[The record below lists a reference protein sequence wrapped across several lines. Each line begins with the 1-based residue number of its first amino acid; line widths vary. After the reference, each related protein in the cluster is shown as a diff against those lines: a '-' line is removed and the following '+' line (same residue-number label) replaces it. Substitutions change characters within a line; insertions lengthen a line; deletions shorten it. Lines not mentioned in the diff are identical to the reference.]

1 MLEIRPKN
9 DRGKTRLSWLDSR
22 HTFSFADYYDPVHMG
37 FGELRVI
44 NDDVV
49 APREGYGAHRH
60 DNMEIVTVMIGGQ
73 MEHKDNLGNSC
84 VISAGDVQ
92 RITAGTGIIHSE
104 INPSLSRAAHFL
116 QIWILPDR
124 LNLLPEYEKREFEPA
139 GMLDN
144 LCLIVSHDGRIGSV
158 GIHQDINIF
167 QCLLTADRIVRFQMR
182 PSRRLWLQIAAGA
195 LEANS
200 LYLKTGDGLAITEE
214 AGVLTLK
221 GLDERSNLLIF
232 DLPAY

>member
-1 MLEIRPKN
+1 M
-9 DRGKTRLSWLDSR
+9 
-22 HTFSFADYYDPVHMG
+22 
-37 FGELRVI
+37 
-44 NDDVV
+44 
-49 APREGYGAHRH
+49 
-60 DNMEIVTVMIGGQ
+60 
-73 MEHKDNLGNSC
+73 NL
-84 VISAGDVQ
+84 A
-92 RITAGTGIIHSE
+92 
-104 INPSLSRAAHFL
+104 
-116 QIWILPDR
+116 
-124 LNLLPEYEKREFEPA
+124 PEYEKREFEQA

-144 LCLIVSHDGRIGSV
+144 LRLIVSRDGRIGSV

-167 QCLLTADRIVRFQMR
+167 QCLLTADRIARFQMR
-182 PSRRLWLQIAAGA
+182 PSRRLWLQIATGA